1 MWVECF
7 KTGGSKERVVCKS
20 CVIIIGVFGHGVRLR
35 QTNRPVS
42 LALRWL
48 PSLRATACKMRSSRT
63 LCHRCLGPWSW
74 FSSSVPPP
82 HRYTNTTS
90 AVETPKT
97 AKTLDYFEPQAY
109 GTYEG
114 VIESSRKNLCALHAT
129 NNLVGCRLFTLD
141 EFRAFDRRLNDFT
154 TDVFLSAFEKHLK
167 FRCFLSRGPLDATSF
182 GLLVDAFLSTGND
195 FAGVVVHRPGHYVAF
210 QRCVNSNFLCI
221 DSLGEQCLDP
231 SAEITSSEFKSSLA
245 CSHSDGHEVAFIGY
259 RSNSYPWN
267 QWETHIQPRLK
278 RKRAEETALYRSGK
292 KKRQSRGS

>member
-1 MWVECF
+1 MV
-7 KTGGSKERVVCKS
+7 
-20 CVIIIGVFGHGVRLR
+20 
-35 QTNRPVS
+35 
-42 LALRWL
+42 
-48 PSLRATACKMRSSRT
+48 
-63 LCHRCLGPWSW
+63 
-74 FSSSVPPP
+74 
-82 HRYTNTTS
+82 
-90 AVETPKT
+90 
-97 AKTLDYFEPQAY
+97 
-109 GTYEG
+109 
-114 VIESSRKNLCALHAT
+114 ESSRKDLCALHAT

-141 EFRAFDRRLNDFT
+141 EFRAFDQRLNNFSS
-154 TDVFLSAFEKHLK
+154 DVFLSAFEKHLT

-182 GLLVDAFLSTGND
+182 GLLVGAFLSTGND